1 MPERNDHDFIWS
13 PVNIEEQQQSG
24 GDLSNEFQTTS
35 LPLSKT
41 RKRPT
46 LSSSIATNNELGR
59 RSSRQKNNTQTKDE
73 EQPPLKNDKRKSIKE
88 SSRISTR
95 ALPNSDSIGTRLRG
109 QK

>member
-1 MPERNDHDFIWS
+1 MPEPRDHDFIWN
-13 PVNIEEQQQSG
+13 PVHIEEQQSG
-24 GDLSNEFQTTS
+24 KDLPNKVQTTS
-35 LPLSKT
+35 LSLSKT

-46 LSSSIATNNELGR
+46 LPSSIPTNHETGR

-88 SSRISTR
+88 SPRISTR